1 MSDWHPLRANIR
13 KQLAARYKLD
23 LEKGL
28 LTDAKIKQMI
38 LQLETALEKT
48 KKNAKRVTV
57 EGQED
62 LGTVGVI
69 EIEDQ
74 ISALQEAS
82 EQRHP

>member
-1 MSDWHPLRANIR
+1 MAYTEGNIR
-13 KQLAARYKLD
+13 KQLAARYKHD

-38 LQLETALEKT
+38 LHLENALEKT

-62 LGTVGVI
+62 LGTLGVM

-74 ISALQEAS
+74 ISALRELI
-82 EQRHP
+82 